1 MKRPEE
7 ALQRAA
13 VTYLRL
19 LEKRGKLLFYHPPN
33 GGRRSKSEG
42 ARFKAAGVK
51 PGVSDL
57 AFVLPGGQ
65 AAFIELKAPGG
76 RLSPSQKDF
85 IERVEGFGAWTAV
98 CDSLEQVAG
107 RLARWL

>member
-7 ALQRAA
+7 TLQRAA

-19 LEKRGKLLFYHPPN
+19 LENQGKLLFYHPPN

-85 IERVEGFGAWTAV
+85 IERVEGFGALTAV
-98 CDSLEQVAG
+98 CNTFDQVVEAVDS
-107 RLARWL
+107 WL